1 MDILLLLVGLG
12 LILGG
17 ANFLTDGSAAV
28 AQHFRVPEFIIGLTI
43 VAVGTSMPELV
54 VSVLSAAAGNSDV
67 AIGNVVGSNI
77 FNVFVILG
85 ICALI
90 RPLVLTK
97 ENIRRDIPFGMA
109 ASLVLLAVTSDR
121 LVCAGATDRI
131 GRLDSIVMLAL
142 YIGLMWYMIRTTKRQ
157 RSMPGAAGGTKTPA
171 SEAGAIVKNGVKQA
185 EGTKK
190 PMALWLA
197 GVMIAGGL
205 AGLIFGGEM
214 FLKSATAIARTLGIS
229 ESVIAITL
237 VAGGTSL
244 PELAS
249 SLVSLFK
256 GKADMALGN
265 VIGSNI
271 ANILLILGLSA
282 TIHPLSMGGITVWDL
297 LMVVLSSVLLFLAAF
312 TFKRRAIDRWEG
324 AIFLAIYVA
333 YIGYLIR

>member
-1 MDILLLLVGLG
+1 MDILLLILGLA

-17 ANFLTDGSAAV
+17 ANFLTDGSAAL
-28 AQHFRVPEFIIGLTI
+28 AQRFRVPEFIVGLTI
-43 VAVGTSMPELV
+43 VAVGTSTPELV

-90 RPLVLTK
+90 APLPLTGG
-97 ENIRRDIPFGMA
+97 NIRRDIPFVTT
-109 ASLVLLAVTSDR
+109 ASVLLLLFTSDR
-121 LVCAGATDRI
+121 LLGLGQADAI
-131 GRLDSIVMLAL
+131 GRIDGIIMLLL
-142 YIGLMWYMIRTTKRQ
+142 YIALIRYTIRAEGRTAVQ
-157 RSMPGAAGGTKTPA
+157 ATPETAAAGKPQRGKA
-171 SEAGAIVKNGVKQA
+171 MWLIV
-185 EGTKK
+185 
-190 PMALWLA
+190 
-197 GVMIAGGL
+197 VMIVGGL
-205 AGLIFGGEM
+205 AGLVFGGEL
-214 FLKSATAIARTLGIS
+214 FLRSATAIARALGVS

-249 SLVSLFK
+249 SVVSLIK

-282 TIHPLSMGGITVWDL
+282 TINPLTLGGITRIDL
-297 LMVVLSSVLLFLAAF
+297 LVVLLSSVLLFVSAF
-312 TFKRRAIDRWEG
+312 TFRRKAVDRWEG
-324 AIFLAIYVA
+324 FLFLVIYA
-333 YIGYLIR
+333 LYIGYLIR

>member
-1 MDILLLLVGLG
+1 MDILLLILGLA

-17 ANFLTDGSAAV
+17 ANFLTDGSAAL
-28 AQHFRVPEFIIGLTI
+28 AQRFRVPEFIVGLTI
-43 VAVGTSMPELV
+43 VAVGTSTPELV

-90 RPLVLTK
+90 APLPLTGG
-97 ENIRRDIPFGMA
+97 NIRRDIPFVTA
-109 ASLVLLAVTSDR
+109 ASVLLLLFTSDR
-121 LVCAGATDRI
+121 LLGLGQADAI
-131 GRLDSIVMLAL
+131 GRIDGIIMLLL
-142 YIGLMWYMIRTTKRQ
+142 YIALIRYTIRAEGRTAVQ
-157 RSMPGAAGGTKTPA
+157 ATPETAAAGKPQRGKA
-171 SEAGAIVKNGVKQA
+171 MWLIV
-185 EGTKK
+185 
-190 PMALWLA
+190 
-197 GVMIAGGL
+197 VMIVGGL
-205 AGLIFGGEM
+205 AGLVFGGEL
-214 FLKSATAIARTLGIS
+214 FLRSATAIARALGVS

-249 SLVSLFK
+249 SVVSLVK

-282 TIHPLSMGGITVWDL
+282 TINPLTLGGITRIDL
-297 LMVVLSSVLLFLAAF
+297 LVVLLSSVLLFVSAF
-312 TFKRRAIDRWEG
+312 TFRRKAVDRWEG
-324 AIFLAIYVA
+324 FLFLVIYA
-333 YIGYLIR
+333 LYIGYLIR

>member
-1 MDILLLLVGLG
+1 MDILLLILGLA

-17 ANFLTDGSAAV
+17 ANFLTDGSASL
-28 AQHFRVPEFIIGLTI
+28 AQRFRVPEFIVGLTI
-43 VAVGTSMPELV
+43 VAVGTSTPELV

-90 RPLVLTK
+90 APLPLTGG
-97 ENIRRDIPFGMA
+97 NIRRDIPFVTA
-109 ASLVLLAVTSDR
+109 ASVLLLLFTSDR
-121 LVCAGATDRI
+121 LLGLGQADAI
-131 GRLDSIVMLAL
+131 GRIDGIIMLLL
-142 YIGLMWYMIRTTKRQ
+142 YIALIRYTIRAEGRTAVQ
-157 RSMPGAAGGTKTPA
+157 ATPETAAAGRPQRGKA
-171 SEAGAIVKNGVKQA
+171 MWLIV
-185 EGTKK
+185 
-190 PMALWLA
+190 
-197 GVMIAGGL
+197 VMIVGGL
-205 AGLIFGGEM
+205 AGLVFGGEL
-214 FLKSATAIARTLGIS
+214 FLRSATAIARALGVS

-249 SLVSLFK
+249 SVVSLIK

-282 TIHPLSMGGITVWDL
+282 TINPLTLGGITRIDL
-297 LMVVLSSVLLFLAAF
+297 LVVLLSSVLLFVSAF
-312 TFKRRAIDRWEG
+312 TFRRKAVDRWEG
-324 AIFLAIYVA
+324 FLFLVIYA
-333 YIGYLIR
+333 LYIGYLIR

>member
-1 MDILLLLVGLG
+1 MDILLLILGLA

-17 ANFLTDGSAAV
+17 ANFLTDGSAAL
-28 AQHFRVPEFIIGLTI
+28 AQRFRVPEFIVGLTI
-43 VAVGTSMPELV
+43 VAVGTSTPELV

-90 RPLVLTK
+90 APLPLTGG
-97 ENIRRDIPFGMA
+97 NIRRDIPFVTA
-109 ASLVLLAVTSDR
+109 ASVLLLLFTSDR
-121 LVCAGATDRI
+121 LLGLGQADAI
-131 GRLDSIVMLAL
+131 GRIDGIIMLLL
-142 YIGLMWYMIRTTKRQ
+142 YIALIRYTIRAEGRTAVQ
-157 RSMPGAAGGTKTPA
+157 ATPETAAAGKPQRGKA
-171 SEAGAIVKNGVKQA
+171 MWLIV
-185 EGTKK
+185 
-190 PMALWLA
+190 
-197 GVMIAGGL
+197 VMIVGGL
-205 AGLIFGGEM
+205 AGLVFGGEL
-214 FLKSATAIARTLGIS
+214 FLRSASAIARALGVS

-249 SLVSLFK
+249 SVVSLIK

-282 TIHPLSMGGITVWDL
+282 TINPLTLGGITRIDL
-297 LMVVLSSVLLFLAAF
+297 LVVLLSSVLLFVSAF
-312 TFKRRAIDRWEG
+312 TFRRKAVDRWEG
-324 AIFLAIYVA
+324 FLFLVIYA
-333 YIGYLIR
+333 LYIGYLIR